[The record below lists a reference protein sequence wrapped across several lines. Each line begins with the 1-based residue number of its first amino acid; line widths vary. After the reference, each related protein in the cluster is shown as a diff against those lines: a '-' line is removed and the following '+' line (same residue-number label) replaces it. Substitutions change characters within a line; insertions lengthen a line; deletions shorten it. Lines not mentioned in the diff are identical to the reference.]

1 MANEDPNSLGLA
13 VDLSELSADLTAV
26 TAEIEA
32 ALRDTGEVIAQEL
45 KSAARSGEADFSAM
59 ARSIAEELASIALQ
73 RVFSRERSSCG
84 AERSID
90 AECSHAA
97 GSVSAIQSVRRRFSE
112 RRRLL
117 SLLRRCCVGGDSH
130 EWVS

>member
-32 ALRDTGEVIAQEL
+32 AFRDTGEVIAQEL

-59 ARSIAEELASIALQ
+59 ARSIAEELASTVLQ
-73 RVFSRERSSCG
+73 RVFSANGPAAEQGAPLTLNVSMQQAASQQSSQSG
-84 AERSID
+84 A
-90 AECSHAA
+90 
-97 GSVSAIQSVRRRFSE
+97 VSANAVASLIAQAVLRGRRFS
-112 RRRLL
+112 
-117 SLLRRCCVGGDSH
+117 
-130 EWVS
+130 